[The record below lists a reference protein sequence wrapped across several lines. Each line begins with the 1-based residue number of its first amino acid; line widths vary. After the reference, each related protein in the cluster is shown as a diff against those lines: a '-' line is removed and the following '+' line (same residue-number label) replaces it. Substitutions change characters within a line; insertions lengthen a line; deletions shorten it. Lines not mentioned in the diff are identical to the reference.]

1 MKKIVNNTLGYV
13 RRLCDSRDPTS
24 MTRFLS
30 FHVVMTTLIGWIINS
45 AWLGYMVTIP
55 ESVLIFNALVVGAK
69 GIKDIWGNKC
79 PKPLDNS

>member
-1 MKKIVNNTLGYV
+1 
-13 RRLCDSRDPTS
+13 
-24 MTRFLS
+24 
-30 FHVVMTTLIGWIINS
+30 MTTLIAWVINS

-79 PKPLDNS
+79 PKPLDNSE